1 MKIHSGRGIIMIMK
15 VDESEHQRKITDT
28 ISIKTL
34 GGFSESY
41 NKNTLELEIY
51 QGAILRE
58 VLELLESKYHFNLNG
73 YGSSFLVLINDI
85 ESNVLKGLE
94 TKIMPHS
101 ELTLIRVSHGG

>member
-1 MKIHSGRGIIMIMK
+1 MKTLSKRSVIMIMK
-15 VDESEHQRKITDT
+15 DNESKRPSKKTDT
-28 ISIKTL
+28 VLIKTV

-41 NKNTLELEIY
+41 TKKTLEIKMF

-85 ESNVLKGLE
+85 EANVLNGLE
-94 TKIMPHS
+94 TEIMPRS